1 MNKREILTDDL
12 VVPEL
17 IELYNE
23 GVIDNISELY
33 NLNKET
39 YLNVYPALNDLD
51 QKLIPIYISYFAL
64 TNYYLEEKERDFTNY
79 ISSLKNKNALA
90 SLFDEI
96 MKEFAYLLMEFN
108 LDESLYKISYDEYR
122 ETFKNKLVK
131 DPNVIKFMN
140 ELYNDKCINAVRGY
154 ILSTGGLS
162 VEKLGLDLSSEELI
176 DLGVYIFYS
185 TLYSCYKKLCNNI
198 FEKQEFK
205 KRIKKLDP
213 TALYDLASTYFE
225 AFDENLYSYEE
236 YSDYLTLRKRFALEV
251 FVLSE
256 DQYGKYK
263 DIARK
268 K

>member
-1 MNKREILTDDL
+1 MSEREISTTDL
-12 VVPEL
+12 VVPDL
-17 IELYNE
+17 DILYDKGIINS
-23 GVIDNISELY
+23 ISELY
-33 NLNKET
+33 NLNKDNYLET
-39 YLNVYPALNDLD
+39 YPSLNTVDQEVIPVYLA
-51 QKLIPIYISYFAL
+51 YFAIC
-64 TNYYLEEKERDFTNY
+64 NYYLEEGISDFTEFL
-79 ISSLKNKNALA
+79 SQLQNKKIITNLIDA
-90 SLFDEI
+90 I
-96 MKEFAYLLMEFN
+96 IQEFAYLLMEFN

-131 DPNVIKFMN
+131 DPKVIKFMN
-140 ELYNDKCINAVRGY
+140 ELYNDKCINAVKGY

-185 TLYSCYKKLCNNI
+185 SLYTCYKKLCNNV
-198 FEKQEFK
+198 FEKMEFK

-225 AFDENLYSYEE
+225 AFDENLYSFEE

-256 DQYGKYK
+256 DQYSKYK
-263 DIARK
+263 DSARK